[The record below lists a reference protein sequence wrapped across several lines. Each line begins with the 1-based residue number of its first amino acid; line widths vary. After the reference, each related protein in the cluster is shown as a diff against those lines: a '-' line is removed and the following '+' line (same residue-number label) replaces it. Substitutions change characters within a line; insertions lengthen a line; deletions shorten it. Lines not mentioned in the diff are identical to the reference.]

1 MDEKELGIVMATR
14 GRRFEVLGADHSRI
28 QCEVLKKVK
37 FDTELETPVAV
48 GDRVEFMR
56 SGDGSGA
63 IEKVLERRTCFMRPE
78 VDTHGRKQVI
88 AANLDQLVIVSAVKS
103 PKLKTGLID
112 RFIVAAQIGSLAPV
126 VVINK
131 ADLAKKGETDEYIA
145 AYNSIGIPTFLVSAE
160 HGTNL
165 DILRA
170 QLSGK
175 LSLFAGHS
183 GVGKSTLL
191 NSLIPDLN
199 IRTHIVSA
207 YTDKG
212 QHTTTAIELYEL
224 AGGGLIAD
232 SPGLKV
238 MGIWDTTAEDLPHYF
253 QEFRALSG
261 DCKFQPCSHIH
272 EPKCAVKK
280 ALEDGKIFRF
290 RYDNYLAISESLGED
305 EN

>member
-1 MDEKELGIVMATR
+1 MATR
-14 GRRFEVLGADHSRI
+14 GRRFEVLASDRSRI

-37 FDTELETPVAV
+37 FDTQLETPVAV
-48 GDRVEFMR
+48 GDQVEFMR

-112 RFIVAAQIGSLAPV
+112 RFIVAAQIGSLSPV
-126 VVINK
+126 VVMNK
-131 ADLAKKGETDEYIA
+131 ADLLDDGETAGYAA
-145 AYNSIGIPTFLVSAE
+145 AYNTIGIPTFLVSAE
-160 HGTNL
+160 CGTNL
-165 DILRA
+165 DALRA
-170 QLSGK
+170 QLVGK

-191 NSLIPDLN
+191 NALIPSLN
-199 IRTHIVSA
+199 IRTHEVS
-207 YTDKG
+207 TFTNRG
-212 QHTTTAIELYEL
+212 QHTTTSIELYEL

-238 MGIWDTTAEDLPHYF
+238 MGIWDTTADDLPHYF
-253 QEFRALSG
+253 QEFRPLAG

-272 EPKCAVKK
+272 EPHCAVKK
-280 ALEDGKIFRF
+280 AVEAGKIFRF
-290 RYDNYLAISESLGED
+290 RYDNYIAISESLEEGSER
-305 EN
+305 N